1 MRQIKRKQYG
11 IPFLFLSLMLASLIM
26 ASCKPQRQACPAYG
40 GEAKRFILERTY

>member
-1 MRQIKRKQYG
+1 MRQIKIKQSG
-11 IPFLFLSLMLASLIM
+11 ISVLFLILMLASVIL